1 MDVDGSAERR
11 GPACVGVDVAHA
23 ETRTETDGY
32 GDVEGGRQGARY
44 ERARYIAPAWEEG
57 QTCPGCRPGENGER
71 RDDVEEPELR
81 RRRWRRR
88 WRCRRNGRDT
98 EGTCYALRDMA
109 EARGIHNFVK
119 TKMLRSC
126 LGGVAFFLVSRNVQA
141 RLSLRPS
148 SCPSLF
154 PLPSSARRFFPSSPT
169 SGGSLFPP
177 PLLHPPLVSS
187 LSELPPRIIPF
198 SFLR

>member
-1 MDVDGSAERR
+1 M
-11 GPACVGVDVAHA
+11 PAR
-23 ETRTETDGY
+23 TRTETDGY
-32 GDVEGGRQGARY
+32 GDVERDRQGARY
-44 ERARYIAPAWEEG
+44 ERQMHGPGMEEG

-71 RDDVEEPELR
+71 RDGVEEPELR
-81 RRRWRRR
+81 RRRRRRRR
-88 WRCRRNGRDT
+88 WRRNGRDT

-148 SCPSLF
+148 SCLSLSLRPPPAF
-154 PLPSSARRFFPSSPT
+154 SPLLPLL
-169 SGGSLFPP
+169 GSLF
-177 PLLHPPLVSS
+177 LLLSFVLLVSS

>member
-1 MDVDGSAERR
+1 MDPRKDVDRH
-11 GPACVGVDVAHA
+11 VGVDVARA
-23 ETRTETDGY
+23 DEETETDGY
-32 GDVEGGRQGARY
+32 GDVERGGRQGARY
-44 ERARYIAPAWEEG
+44 ERQIYSPGMEEG

-81 RRRWRRR
+81 RR
-88 WRCRRNGRDT
+88 RCRRNGRDT

-148 SCPSLF
+148 SCPSLSLC
-154 PLPSSARRFFPSSPT
+154 PPPRRFFPPPPSWF
-169 SGGSLFPP
+169 SLSP
-177 PLLHPPLVSS
+177 PLLRPAGVLLVRVTSAYHPFLVSPVMRRGMRNV
-187 LSELPPRIIPF
+187 L
-198 SFLR
+198 

>member
-1 MDVDGSAERR
+1 M
-11 GPACVGVDVAHA
+11 
-23 ETRTETDGY
+23 
-32 GDVEGGRQGARY
+32 
-44 ERARYIAPAWEEG
+44 APAWKKDRRVPVADPGRTAKEETTWKRTG
-57 QTCPGCRPGENGER
+57 VAEEEVEVQEER
-71 RDDVEEPELR
+71 E
-81 RRRWRRR
+81 
-88 WRCRRNGRDT
+88 RDT

-148 SCPSLF
+148 SSAPPCPFAHLHFAAFSLLPLSAASLF
-154 PLPSSARRFFPSSPT
+154 LLLFFV
-169 SGGSLFPP
+169 L
-177 PLLHPPLVSS
+177 LVSS